1 MDEFESED
9 QQIQAIKKW
18 WKENGASLLLGLGIG
33 VGALLGWREYL
44 AYQTDHSAE
53 ASNLYQTVQTQVV
66 NNRLDDEHIR
76 KADTIRN
83 EYGDTPYA
91 ALVSLAQ
98 AKHAYENGDAESAI
112 MHLRSAIE
120 NSEEADVKHVASLR
134 LARVLIAQKKHD
146 EAEVILLSEHPAA
159 FTAGY
164 EELKGDLFVA
174 RGEIAQAR
182 EAYDRAINAA
192 DGSPGRWLLLK
203 RQDLGSVEMDHS

>member
-33 VGALLGWREYL
+33 VAALLGWREYL

-53 ASNLYQTVQTQVV
+53 ASDLYQAVQTQVAS
-66 NNRLDDEHIR
+66 NRLDDEHIR

-83 EYGDTPYA
+83 EYADTPYA

-98 AKHAYENGDAESAI
+98 AKHAYENGDPESAI
-112 MHLRSAIE
+112 MHLRWAIDNSAE
-120 NSEEADVKHVASLR
+120 VDVKNVAVLR
-134 LARVLIAQKKHD
+134 LARLLIAQKKYD
-146 EAEVILLSEHPAA
+146 EAESILNSEHPPA
-159 FTAGY
+159 FTAAY

-174 RGEIAQAR
+174 RGQIAQAR
-182 EAYDRAINAA
+182 MAYDKAISASE
-192 DGSPGRWLLLK
+192 GSPDRWLLLK
-203 RQDLGSVEMDHS
+203 RQDLGSVDMDHS

>member
-1 MDEFESED
+1 MEEFESED

-44 AYQTDHSAE
+44 AYQTGHSAE
-53 ASNLYQTVQTQVV
+53 ASVLYQAVQTQVAS
-66 NNRLDDEHIR
+66 NRLDDEHIR

-83 EYGDTPYA
+83 EYADTPYA

-98 AKHAYENGDAESAI
+98 AKHAYENGDLESAK
-112 MHLRSAIE
+112 MHLRWAIE
-120 NSEEADVKHVASLR
+120 NTAEADVRHVAGLR
-134 LARVLIAQKKHD
+134 LARILIAQKKYD
-146 EAEVILLSEHPAA
+146 EAESILDSEYPSA
-159 FTAGY
+159 FTVGY
-164 EELKGDLFVA
+164 EELKGDLYVA

-182 EAYDRAINAA
+182 LAYDKAIQAA